1 MIKRYTI
8 TCLLVLFPLFS
19 LYGQSE
25 TWIQDTLPLRHDVFK
40 TLEKPGPYGNRIT
53 IVQQDSIAYKVNK
66 QIEYNSKKQGKLQGY
81 RVRIFFD
88 NKQTARSKSESIVAD
103 FSEAFP
109 DIAVYRIYENPYFK
123 VTVGDFRTRSQ
134 AMQFMLRVRRTY
146 PQAFITR
153 EQIAYPP
160 L

>member
-8 TCLLVLFPLFS
+8 TCLLLLFPLFS

-25 TWIQDTLPLRHDVFK
+25 SWIQDTLPLRYDVFK
-40 TLEKPGPYGNRIT
+40 TLEKPGPYGNRIA
-53 IVQQDSIAYKVNK
+53 IIQQDSIAYKVNK
-66 QIEYNSKKQGKLQGY
+66 QIEANSIKQGKIQGY

-88 NKQTARSKSESIVAD
+88 NKQTARSESEDLVAA
-103 FSEAFP
+103 FSETYP

-134 AMQFMLRVRRTY
+134 AMQFMLRIRRTY